1 MIQCPNCSRENSE
14 KSRFCQFCGGTL
26 ATVALQQPPA
36 PSIYSP
42 PANPSPQIYQ
52 PAAPPQPYQS
62 PLPRPVAQVGG
73 GGTAAGSIW
82 GPFAGYGTRG
92 RHVSWLL
99 DNLGEQ
105 AEALHQTI
113 AGRFEQRKVPNSAM
127 RPIELTGKGIWVE
140 RRPFYFIQRGIT
152 TVALYIARFGQDL
165 YISQVT
171 YAKSSINSLRVVILA
186 MMVLFQIFF
195 TFGYGIGVRLS
206 MPTVD
211 FLGSSGGNIAVLFFL
226 LCVVGPA
233 GFLNALLLGFTFL
246 FSCYKWLTERDFLA
260 ILRTPPNEFE
270 LDDIN
275 ALEKSVEETV
285 RQSLDAI
292 GISADL
298 MPPAV
303 EKSFQRSLMRL
314 I

>member
-99 DNLGEQ
+99 DNLGER

-171 YAKSSINSLRVVILA
+171 YAKSPLSLLRAVILA
-186 MMVLFQIFF
+186 MMVLFELFTIFSYVYLADSLF
-195 TFGYGIGVRLS
+195 SFG
-206 MPTVD
+206 
-211 FLGSSGGNIAVLFFL
+211 FGGDALASIFL
-226 LCVVGPA
+226 LCMVGPA
-233 GFLNALLLGFTFL
+233 GFINTLLLGFIFL
-246 FSCYKWLTERDFLA
+246 FSCYKWLRERDFLA

-303 EKSFQRSLMRL
+303 EKSFQRSLLRL